1 MAKFTFGKLS
11 LFKDKRIWA
20 LLIISIFAF
29 AMWFFMKMLG
39 LYEGFE
45 EGAED
50 GPDGVVPS
58 AEPTSAAS
66 ADGKPEDPPKESSC
80 ENKPK
85 KE

>member
-1 MAKFTFGKLS
+1 MAKFTRKTLALQRQTHLGVAYHLHIRVRDGS
-11 LFKDKRIWA
+11 LWKCSA
-20 LLIISIFAF
+20 LR
-29 AMWFFMKMLG
+29 
-39 LYEGFE
+39 GFE

-66 ADGKPEDPPKESSC
+66 ADGKARRPPKESSC

>member
-20 LLIISIFAF
+20 LIIICIFAF
-29 AMWFFMKMLG
+29 SMWFFMKMLG

-45 EGAED
+45 EGAD
-50 GPDGVVPS
+50 GSADVVPS
-58 AEPTSAAS
+58 AEPTSAAF
-66 ADGKPEDPPKESSC
+66 ADGKPEERPKESSC

-85 KE
+85 ND